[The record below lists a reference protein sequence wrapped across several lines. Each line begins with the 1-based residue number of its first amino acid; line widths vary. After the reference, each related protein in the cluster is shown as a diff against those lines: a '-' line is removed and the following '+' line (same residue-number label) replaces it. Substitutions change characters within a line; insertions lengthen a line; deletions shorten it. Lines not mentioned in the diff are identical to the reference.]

1 MRDPQHDQD
10 VVALLPARK
19 GHFRLESEHHGSLWL
34 DLELLCF
41 RPAVVQALADRLS
54 TAVAAH
60 APEIVCGPL
69 VEGAFVAL
77 MVAAQLDV
85 PFTYSAPSTPH
96 EAKGLFP
103 VRYVVPRGLRP
114 HLEGRRVAVVNDVI
128 NAGSAVRG
136 TIADLLEC
144 GASPVAIGTLAVLGA
159 SADRLAAD
167 AGVALETLVRVPN
180 DIWTPSECPL
190 CANGI
195 PLTDLLA

>member
-1 MRDPQHDQD
+1 MRDSQHDQD
-10 VVALLPARK
+10 VLALLPARK

-41 RPAVVQALADRLS
+41 RPAVVQSLADRLA
-54 TAVAAH
+54 TALAAH

-77 MVAAQLDV
+77 MVAAKLDV
-85 PFTYSAPSTPH
+85 PFTYSAPTTPR
-96 EAKGLFP
+96 EAAGLFP
-103 VRYVVPRGLRP
+103 VRYVVPGALRS
-114 HLEGRRVAVVNDVI
+114 HLKGRRVAVVNDVI
-128 NAGSAVRG
+128 NAGSAVGG
-136 TIADLLEC
+136 TIADLRACRAE
-144 GASPVAIGTLAVLGA
+144 PVAIATLAVLGE

-167 AGVALETLVRVPN
+167 CGVALETLVRVPN

-190 CANGI
+190 CAQGT

>member
-1 MRDPQHDQD
+1 MRSSKHHED
-10 VVALLPARK
+10 VLALLPART

-34 DLELLCF
+34 DLELLCH
-41 RPAVVQALADRLS
+41 RPDVVQPLGERLATALS
-54 TAVAAH
+54 AH
-60 APEIVCGPL
+60 RPEIVCGPL

-77 MVAAQLDV
+77 LVAAKLKV
-85 PFTYSAPSTPH
+85 PFAYSAPSVQR
-96 EAKGLFP
+96 EATGLFP

-144 GASPVAIGTLAVLGA
+144 GARLVAIGTLAVLGD
-159 SADRLAAD
+159 SADRIAAD
-167 AGVALETLVRVPN
+167 SAVALETLGRVAN
-180 DIWTPSECPL
+180 EIWPPSECPL
-190 CANGI
+190 CAKGI